1 METIVYLIR
10 HSKKME
16 KSLVVHELNNDNYQI
31 KREKIILGVEGERR
45 AEKLSNLPELQDID
59 IIYSSNYVRAIQ
71 TAKYLA
77 EKRNLVINIDSRF
90 GERKLGIHGENDINI
105 DLEQYYDHEIK
116 NYEGESFKEVQDRMY
131 QAFLEA
137 VNNNL
142 GKKVAIYC
150 HGAALTFL
158 LMKWCKLI
166 NITEEKKKTLEFK
179 GKIICDKKFKQPEIF
194 KVIIE
199 DGIIKDMIN
208 IEIK

>member
-1 METIVYLIR
+1 MIKIKIKIEVKLMETIVYLIR

-105 DLEQYYDHEIK
+105 DLE
-116 NYEGESFKEVQDRMY
+116 
-131 QAFLEA
+131 
-137 VNNNL
+137 
-142 GKKVAIYC
+142 
-150 HGAALTFL
+150 
-158 LMKWCKLI
+158 
-166 NITEEKKKTLEFK
+166 
-179 GKIICDKKFKQPEIF
+179 
-194 KVIIE
+194 
-199 DGIIKDMIN
+199 
-208 IEIK
+208 